1 VGENKEKITIELWF
15 KGKHGREEK
24 PRTRRRR
31 EEKPRTRRKLDERTK
46 RTSLVR
52 WAISRLEREGLSTK
66 DIIAIDPDRFKIYV
80 KHQGRLAPYWD
91 EKARN
96 GESDKSVSGIGKRRL
111 EALLTEYP
119 DIKDARKLTQE
130 EWVYDKELA
139 VREGYKR
146 LLEHIIKM
154 HRATRGRR

>member
-1 VGENKEKITIELWF
+1 VSENKEKITIEMWF

-24 PRTRRRR
+24 PRTRR
-31 EEKPRTRRKLDERTK
+31 KVDGRTK
-46 RTSLVR
+46 RKSLAR

-66 DIIAIDPDRFKIYV
+66 DIIAIDPDRCRIYV
-80 KHQGRLAPYWD
+80 KHKGRLVPYWD
-91 EKARN
+91 EN
-96 GESDKSVSGIGKRRL
+96 TSDGKSVSGIGKRRL
-111 EALLTEYP
+111 EALLAEYP

-146 LLEHIIKM
+146 LLEHIF
-154 HRATRGRR
+154 R